1 MITRRA
7 TLGLLAT
14 AFVPG
19 LARSAAAGDTAYF
32 KEKIAAGELPPVAER
47 LPKVPRV
54 IDTAALGGAPGI
66 QGGRLRILIG
76 GQRDVRLV
84 PINSYSRLVGYDR
97 DLKLQADILESFTVE
112 EERIFTFRLREGH
125 RWSSGDPFTAEDF
138 RYCWEEVILNREL
151 LKGGPPTDLLVE
163 GKPPAFEV
171 IDPVTVRYTWEKPI
185 PDFLPKLASPIPLVL
200 ALPSAYMRQFHKKF
214 QTAEELE
221 KHIKTQRVDDW
232 RGLHIKMSRQTRP
245 ENPDLPTLEAWRP
258 RTAPPAEQFIFERN
272 PFFHRVDENGTQ
284 LPYVDRLVLNV
295 SSPDLISAKTATGE
309 SDLQLANLDFTDYTL
324 LKNAETM
331 YPIKVML
338 WKRTLG
344 SRVALI
350 PNLNCGDK
358 GWRDMLRDVRVRRAM
373 SLAINRTEINKA
385 VFYGLGQES
394 ANTVLPESPLFK
406 PDYARAYAGYDPEEA
421 NRLLDAAGL
430 DKRDEEGTR
439 LLPDGRPAHVVIES
453 AGESTLETD
462 VLELVT
468 DYFRE
473 IGLGLFVRVSQ
484 RDIFRSR
491 AIGGE
496 VVMSVWYG
504 LDNGVPTPEMSPAEL
519 APSADDQYQW
529 PVWGM
534 YYATVK
540 TKGEPPDMPEVQYLV
555 DKLAAWEMTTT
566 EEERAAIWHDMLA
579 HHAEQVFT
587 IGTVNGISQPVVRSR
602 RLRNMP
608 EKALC
613 GFQPT
618 SFLGVYMPDTFWY
631 EEEA

>member
-19 LARSAAAGDTAYF
+19 LARAAAETAYF
-32 KEKIAAGELPPVAER
+32 EEKIAAGELPPVAER

-54 IDTAALGGAPGI
+54 IDTAALGGAPGT
-66 QGGRLRILIG
+66 QGGKLRILIG

-84 PINSYSRLVGYDR
+84 PINSYARLVGYDR

-112 EERIFTFRLREGH
+112 EQRIFTFRLREGH
-125 RWSSGDPFTAEDF
+125 KWSSGDPFTAEDF
-138 RYCWEEVILNREL
+138 RYCWEDVILNREL
-151 LKGGPPTDLLVE
+151 LKGGPPTDLLVD
-163 GKPPAFEV
+163 GKPPAFAV

-185 PDFLPKLASPIPLVL
+185 PDFLPKLASPTPLVL
-200 ALPSAYMRQFHKKF
+200 ALPAAYMRQFHKAY
-214 QTAEELE
+214 QDAEVLE
-221 KHIKTQRVDDW
+221 KHIAKQRVDDW

-309 SDLQLANLDFTDYTL
+309 SDLQVANLDFTDYTL
-324 LKNAETM
+324 LKSAEAR
-331 YPIKVML
+331 YPIEVML

-350 PNLNCGDK
+350 PNLNCGDE
-358 GWRDMLRDVRVRRAM
+358 GWRKVLRDVRVRRAM
-373 SLAINRTEINKA
+373 SLAIDRMEINKA

-394 ANTVLPESPLFK
+394 ANTVLPESPLFR
-406 PDYARAYAGYDPEEA
+406 PEYASAYAAHDPDEA

-430 DKRDEEGTR
+430 DRRDEEGTR
-439 LLPDGRPAHVVIES
+439 LLPDGRPAQVVVES

-468 DYFRE
+468 DYFRAV
-473 IGLGLFVRVSQ
+473 GLGLFVRVSQ

-519 APSADDQYQW
+519 APTADDQYQW

-555 DKLAAWEMTTT
+555 DRLAAWERTTT
-566 EEERAAIWHDMLA
+566 EAEQTAIWHEMLA
-579 HHAEQVFT
+579 HHADQVFT
-587 IGTVNGISQPVVRSR
+587 IGTVNGISQPIVRAR
-602 RLRNMP
+602 RLRNVP

-613 GFQPT
+613 GFKPT

-631 EEEA
+631 GEEEA

>member
-14 AFVPG
+14 AFLPG
-19 LARSAAAGDTAYF
+19 LARAGEGEFF
-32 KEKIAAGELPPVAER
+32 KDRIAAGELPPVAAR

-54 IDTAALGGAPGI
+54 INTTALGGKPGV
-66 QGGRLRILIG
+66 QGGSVRVLIG

-84 PINSYSRLVGYDR
+84 PINSYARLVGYDR

-112 EERIFTFRLREGH
+112 EERIFTFRLRDGH
-125 RWSSGDPFTAEDF
+125 KWSSGEPFTVEDF
-138 RYCWEEVILNREL
+138 RYCWDDVILNREL

-163 GKPPAFEV
+163 GKPPVFEV
-171 IDPVTVRYTWEKPI
+171 VDPLTVRYTWEKPI

-200 ALPSAYMRQFHKKF
+200 ALPSAYMRQFHKKY
-214 QTAEELE
+214 QAADILE
-221 KHIKTQRVDDW
+221 KHIEDQRVDNW
-232 RGLHIKMSRQTRP
+232 RGLHIKMSRQNRP

-272 PFFHRVDENGTQ
+272 PFFHRVDENGVQ
-284 LPYVDRLVLNV
+284 LPYIDRLVLNV
-295 SSPDLISAKTATGE
+295 SSPDLITAKTATGE
-309 SDLQLANLDFTDYTL
+309 SDLQMANLDFTDYTL
-324 LKNAETM
+324 LKNAETV
-331 YPIKVML
+331 YPLKVLL

-344 SRVALI
+344 SRIALI
-350 PNLNCGDK
+350 PNLNCGDE
-358 GWRDMLRDVRVRRAM
+358 GWRRVLRDVRVRRAM
-373 SLAINRTEINKA
+373 SLALNRTEINKA

-406 PDYARAYAGYDPEEA
+406 PEYAKAFVAYDPAEA
-421 NRLLDAAGL
+421 NRLLDEAGL
-430 DKRDEEGTR
+430 DKRDAEGLR

-468 DYFRE
+468 DYFRDV
-473 IGLGLFVRVSQ
+473 GLGLFVRVSQ
-484 RDIFRSR
+484 RDVFRSR

-519 APSADDQYQW
+519 APSSDDQYQW

-534 YYATVK
+534 YYATVQ

-555 DKLAAWEMTTT
+555 DKLAAWEMTVT
-566 EEERAAIWHDMLA
+566 EAERSAIWHDMLK

-587 IGTVNGISQPVVRSR
+587 IGTVNGISQPVVHAR
-602 RLRNMP
+602 RLRNVP
-608 EKALC
+608 EKALA

-618 SFLGVYMPDTFWY
+618 SFMGVYMPDTFWY
-631 EEEA
+631 EGEA

>member
-1 MITRRA
+1 VITRRA

-19 LARSAAAGDTAYF
+19 LARSAFGESAFLKD
-32 KEKIAAGELPPVAER
+32 KIAAGELPPVAER

-54 IDTAALGGAPGI
+54 INTAALGGAPGV
-66 QGGRLRILIG
+66 QGGSLRILIG
-76 GQRDVRLV
+76 GQRDVRLI

-97 DLKLQADILESFTVE
+97 KLKLQADILESYTVE

-125 RWSSGDPFTAEDF
+125 KWSSGDPFTVEDF
-138 RYCWEEVILNREL
+138 RYCWEDVILNRDIN
-151 LKGGPPTDLLVE
+151 KGGPPVDLLVE
-163 GKPPAFEV
+163 GKPPIFSV
-171 IDPVTVRYTWEKPI
+171 IDALTVRYAWERPI
-185 PDFLPKLASPIPLVL
+185 PDFLPRLASPIPMVL
-200 ALPSAYMRQFHKKF
+200 ALPSAYLKQFHKTY
-214 QTAEELE
+214 QAADVLE
-221 KHIKTQRVDDW
+221 QHIKKQRVDDW

-245 ENPDLPTLEAWRP
+245 ENPDLPTLEAWCA
-258 RTAPPAEQFIFERN
+258 RTRPPAEQFIFERN
-272 PFFHRVDENGTQ
+272 AFFHRTDENGTQ
-284 LPYVDRLVLNV
+284 LPYIDRVVLNV

-309 SDLQLANLDFTDYTL
+309 SDLQAGNLDFTDYTL
-324 LKNAETM
+324 LKSAEAV
-331 YPIKVML
+331 YPIEVML

-350 PNLNCGDK
+350 PNLNCGDE
-358 GWRDMLRDVRVRRAM
+358 GWRKVLRDVRVRRAM
-373 SLAINRTEINKA
+373 SLALNRTEINKA

-406 PDYARAYAGYDPEEA
+406 PDYAKAFAAYDPAEA
-421 NRLLDAAGL
+421 NRLLDEAGL
-430 DKRDEEGTR
+430 DKRDEEGIR
-439 LLPDGRPAHVVIES
+439 LLPDGRSAHVVVES

-462 VLELVT
+462 LLELVV
-468 DYFRE
+468 DYFRNV
-473 IGLGLFVRVSQ
+473 GLGLYVRVSQ

-519 APSADDQYQW
+519 APTADDQYQW

-534 YYATVK
+534 YYATAR
-540 TKGEPPDMPEVQYLV
+540 TKGEAPDMPEVQYLV
-555 DKLAAWEMTTT
+555 DKLAAWKMTTT
-566 EEERAAIWHDMLA
+566 DEERTAIWHDMLK

-587 IGTVNGISQPVVRSR
+587 IGTINGISQPIVRAR

-608 EKALC
+608 EKALS

-631 EEEA
+631 EGGA